1 MTDIPLLRANRLRL
15 GTPTGGI
22 VAALD
27 RFWARGRALSRL
39 QRHRRRLA
47 ILAFSLDERTLADL
61 GQTRRLRYDWIGQ
74 LARAMMVR

>member
-1 MTDIPLLRANRLRL
+1 MTDISLFRANRLRL
-15 GTPTGGI
+15 DTPTGGI
-22 VAALD
+22 AAALD

-39 QRHRRRLA
+39 QRRRRRLA

-61 GQTRRLRYDWIGQ
+61 GQARRVRYDWIGQ